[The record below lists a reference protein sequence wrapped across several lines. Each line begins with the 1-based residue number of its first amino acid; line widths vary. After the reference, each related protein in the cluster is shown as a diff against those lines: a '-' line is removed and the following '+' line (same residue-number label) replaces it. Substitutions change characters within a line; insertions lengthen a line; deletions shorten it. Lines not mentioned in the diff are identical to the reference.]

1 MGSNTL
7 KKKSGKDRQMGS
19 GEGSLSGNF
28 KRGTKSHSL
37 PKKPKSGRQLSRNHP
52 NAAIYSIGPMSLSYK
67 KPRTK
72 TAKREF

>member
-7 KKKSGKDRQMGS
+7 KKKGKGERGMGT
-19 GEGSLSGNF
+19 GEGSISGTF
-28 KRGTKSHSL
+28 KRGPKSHSL
-37 PKKPKSGRQLSRNHP
+37 PKKPKSGRQMSRNHP
-52 NAAIYSIGPMSLSYK
+52 NAGIYNIGPMSLSYK